1 MSVLLRAEI
10 HGLAGRAAEL
20 RDVLREHVSALARM
34 EGSDGATASIALDAE
49 LHTLLGELASR
60 ARTEDGCL
68 GYQALRADEPG
79 EFVVLAFWRDEAAL
93 RAHYATT
100 AYRRYTQAVS
110 PLLARPSDVVVHYV
124 ERSVHATADPAAD
137 PARLG

>member
-10 HGLAGRAAEL
+10 HGLAGRAGEL
-20 RDVLREHVSALARM
+20 RDVLRAHVAALATA
-34 EGSDGATASIALDAE
+34 EGSEGASASVALDAE
-49 LHTLLGELASR
+49 YGEM
-60 ARTEDGCL
+60 
-68 GYQALRADEPG
+68 
-79 EFVVLAFWRDEAAL
+79 VLESWWHDEAAL

-100 AYRRYTQAVS
+100 EYRRYTQAVG

>member
-34 EGSDGATASIALDAE
+34 EGSEGATASIALDAE
-49 LHTLLGELASR
+49 HGEMLLESW
-60 ARTEDGCL
+60 
-68 GYQALRADEPG
+68 
-79 EFVVLAFWRDEAAL
+79 WRDEAAL

-110 PLLARPSDVVVHYV
+110 PLLARPSVVVVHYV